1 MQISPIKLIS
11 LCCWGLL
18 SVTAIVSIFVPKT
31 KSKEESFFGIKLIFY
46 AKSFFMT
53 MGIYANILDS
63 GYPVSV
69 YPIAMNYY
77 IYFIS
82 FIILIMLIVLSCCL
96 MFFSIFKKEDY
107 TSGMFGEISRFHTI
121 PLLCVA
127 AIFIIGEASDS
138 EDFDLS
144 GDAPYIC
151 NFIFSIIGICTLI
164 MVHYKTNIS
173 SKVAHYIIKQ
183 MTYGWLFVML
193 VYNLF
198 FCIYIYG
205 QKKIFDNHKELDY
218 PDFFKN
224 CSLAFCIVMGIFNLL
239 IAFLLK
245 NAIICIANCFIYL
258 GMTIWFFNLP
268 EIFRKNGDAEGAIDI
283 VMMVLSL
290 SVPSFLVYKY
300 KSQVLI

>member
-1 MQISPIKLIS
+1 MQLSPIKLIS
-11 LCCWGLL
+11 LFCWGLL
-18 SVTAIVSIFVPKT
+18 SVTAIVSIFVPKA
-31 KSKEESFFGIKLIFY
+31 KSIEEPIITYY
-46 AKSFFMT
+46 AKTFFMT
-53 MGIYANILDS
+53 MGIYINIFNSYIIVPD
-63 GYPVSV
+63 

-82 FIILIMLIVLSCCL
+82 FIILIILIVLSCCL

-127 AIFIIGEASDS
+127 AIFIIGETLDYEGFDS
-138 EDFDLS
+138 S
-144 GDAPYIC
+144 SDAPYIC

-198 FCIYIYG
+198 FCIYVYG
-205 QKKIFDNHKELDY
+205 KKKIKDNLKELDY
-218 PDFFKN
+218 PDFSKN

-268 EIFRKNGDAEGAIDI
+268 EILRKNGDAEGAIDI

-290 SVPSFLVYKY
+290 SVPSFLIYKY